1 MNQNYWLF
9 ITGQILKEVSKE
21 ILSFNIPLICKARS
35 ESFYID
41 PVLSSS
47 WNIQTVKEDKIV
59 INSFSLNDTIMSGN
73 YRFHLKSEGTHNIIR
88 EMKKDAEMTEHIME
102 QTNQHFN
109 HNASIESL
117 TFFQKLT
124 QGIGLACIVAI
135 VVAIIIYCCRKF

>member
-35 ESFYID
+35 ESFYIY

-102 QTNQHFN
+102 QTNRHFN
-109 HNASIESL
+109 QNQDSCQTKAM
-117 TFFQKLT
+117 
-124 QGIGLACIVAI
+124 
-135 VVAIIIYCCRKF
+135 